1 MASFRSRAINGSGTE
16 RRRSLRFSLAVASL
30 MLFFDLSCRDKSKNE
45 GASLPPATSTA
56 QQQVA
61 SSQTGTSRPAPD
73 ASVDHSTD
81 DCTLHSEP
89 RPPLPPGAKATA
101 LDDSS
106 RDKLTKIRVSAHV
119 GVVTIRKQGAQ
130 WVISGKRGCTLSPA
144 RINAALDN
152 LSSLKGTPSDESPPK
167 GSAFE
172 LQIDLLMD
180 ETHAIHFEVARSGA
194 NGDLVRLLDDSIVK
208 LQGLD
213 HELWSPKIADWC
225 GTAR

>member
-1 MASFRSRAINGSGTE
+1 
-16 RRRSLRFSLAVASL
+16 
-30 MLFFDLSCRDKSKNE
+30 MLFFDLSCKDKSKNE
-45 GASLPPATSTA
+45 GANLPPATSTA

-61 SSQTGTSRPAPD
+61 SSQTGPSRPGPD
-73 ASVDHSTD
+73 GSVDHSTD

-101 LDDSS
+101 LDDGN

-130 WVISGKRGCTLSPA
+130 WVISGKRGCTLPPE

-152 LSSLKGTPSDESPPK
+152 LASLKGTPSSESLPK

-172 LQIDLLMD
+172 LQIDLLMG

-194 NGDLVRLLDDSIVK
+194 DGDLVRLLDDSIVK

-213 HELWSPKIADWC
+213 HELWSPKIASWC